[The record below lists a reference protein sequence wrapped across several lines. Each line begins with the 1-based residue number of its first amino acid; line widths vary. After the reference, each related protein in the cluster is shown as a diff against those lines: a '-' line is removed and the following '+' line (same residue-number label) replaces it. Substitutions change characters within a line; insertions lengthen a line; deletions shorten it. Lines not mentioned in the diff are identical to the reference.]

1 MLRSFLDEVESVRAA
16 RSSEVA
22 RVSERLGK
30 SSRRVLIISGEA
42 AQGTFGAF
50 CNMFDADVIDVF
62 TIKNKYFGGNVNVT
76 GLICACDLLGQLP
89 ADLTDIELLIPDVMF
104 NYDGLTLDGLAR
116 DEVTA
121 ELERRGA
128 IVHYATPPADLTDIE
143 LLIPD
148 VMFNYDG
155 LTLDGL
161 ARDEVTAEL
170 ERRGAIVH
178 YATPA
183 PNYLLDVFV

>member
-1 MLRSFLDEVESVRAA
+1 MSAA

-22 RVSERLGK
+22 RVAERLGK
-30 SSRRVLIISGEA
+30 ASRRVLIISGEA

-50 CNMFDADVIDVF
+50 CSMFDADVIDVF

-121 ELERRGA
+121 ELEQ
-128 IVHYATPPADLTDIE
+128 
-143 LLIPD
+143 
-148 VMFNYDG
+148 
-155 LTLDGL
+155 
-161 ARDEVTAEL
+161 
-170 ERRGAIVH
+170 RGAIVH

-183 PNYLLDVFV
+183 PNYLLDALV